1 MLIQPSQILL
11 PVSTVFM
18 NAIKKKIKVLIQIL
32 LHVAACKVCI
42 HAKHARKVERCI
54 QLSIL
59 LIRQ

>member
-1 MLIQPSQILL
+1 MLIQLHQILL

-18 NAIKKKIKVLIQIL
+18 NAIKKIKVLIQIL